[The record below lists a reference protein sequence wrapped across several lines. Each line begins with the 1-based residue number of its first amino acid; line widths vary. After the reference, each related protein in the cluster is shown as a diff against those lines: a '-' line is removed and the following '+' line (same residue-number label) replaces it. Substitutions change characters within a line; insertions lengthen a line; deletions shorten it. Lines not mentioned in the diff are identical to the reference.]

1 MSNKT
6 IYDRIGHEFSDESL
20 FETAVTHSSFSR
32 ENGAPLSSCNERL
45 EYLGDAYLDVII
57 SEELYERLPEENEGV
72 LTKYRALIVC
82 GESLAEVGRALQL
95 GEVMK
100 LGKGEENTGGRER
113 ESIIANAVEAIIAA
127 ICKDGGYDKAREFVL
142 KNFNQKIEDVISGR
156 IRNDYKSELQEIHQ
170 MNGPVDIRYELLSET
185 GPDHDKT
192 FYVRVTIDDNVLGEG
207 SGKSKKE
214 AEQNAARHALA
225 KGE

>member
-1 MSNKT
+1 MSNKR
-6 IYDRIGHEFSDESL
+6 ISDRIGYEFNDESL
-20 FETAVTHSSFSR
+20 FETAVTHSSFTR

-57 SEELYERLPEENEGV
+57 SEELYQRLPEENEGV

-82 GESLAEVGRALQL
+82 GESLAEVGRELQL
-95 GEVMK
+95 GEVLK

-113 ESIIANAVEAIIAA
+113 ESIIANAVEAMIAA
-127 ICKDGGYDKAREFVL
+127 ICKDGGYEKAKAFVL
-142 KNFNQKIEDVISGR
+142 EHFAQKIEDVISGR
-156 IRNDYKSELQEIHQ
+156 IRSDYKSELQERYQ
-170 MNGPVDIRYELLSET
+170 TNGPVEIRYELLEET

-192 FYVRVTIDDNVLGEG
+192 FYVSVSIDNEVLGKG
-207 SGKSKKE
+207 LGKSKKE